1 MMKLHFRGNKFIE
14 IVIYSLAIGIG
25 MVLMLITRHSF
36 WYVLPYILLEII
48 LLYFLLTFRYV
59 TDNNTVKIQYGFL
72 NVKSIDIQN
81 IQKIIIQD
89 KQKGEPK
96 ITPLRIEIQYD
107 KTNKIVVSPKDT
119 VGFVENIERINPG
132 IEIIL

>member
-1 MMKLHFRGNKFIE
+1 MIE
-14 IVIYSLAIGIG
+14 IIIYSLAVSIGI
-25 MVLMLITRHSF
+25 VILLITGYSF

-89 KQKGEPK
+89 KQKVEPK

-132 IEIIL
+132 IEII

>member
-14 IVIYSLAIGIG
+14 IIIYSLAVSIGI
-25 MVLMLITRHSF
+25 VILLITGYSF

-132 IEIIL
+132 IEII

>member
-1 MMKLHFRGNKFIE
+1 MIKLHFRGNKFIE

-72 NVKSIDIQN
+72 NVKSIYIHS
-81 IQKIIIQD
+81 IHKIIIQD

-132 IEIIL
+132 IEII

>member
-1 MMKLHFRGNKFIE
+1 MMKLHFRGNKLIE
-14 IVIYSLAIGIG
+14 IVIYSLAISIGIVILLFTG
-25 MVLMLITRHSF
+25 HTF

-107 KTNKIVVSPKDT
+107 KTKKIEVSPKDT

-132 IEIIL
+132 IEII